1 MLLAASLLPTQTP
14 GSKAGTGKQKSCLNL
29 TPAAAVSEETP
40 LVRRM
45 LQEQRL
51 AAPHP
56 EPTHVQGLQN
66 QRRARAPGGGK
77 VQHRARRDLRRNKR
91 FILPCAG
98 SLSRLRL

>member
-1 MLLAASLLPTQTP
+1 MLLAASLLTAQTP
-14 GSKAGTGKQKSCLNL
+14 GSKAGTGKRKSCLNL
-29 TPAAAVSEETP
+29 TPAAGIP

-66 QRRARAPGGGK
+66 QPRARAPGGGK
-77 VQHRARRDLRRNKR
+77 VQHRARWDLRRNKR
-91 FILPCAG
+91 LILVCAG

>member
-1 MLLAASLLPTQTP
+1 MLLAASLLTAQTP
-14 GSKAGTGKQKSCLNL
+14 GSKAGTGKRKSCLNL
-29 TPAAAVSEETP
+29 TPAAGVSEGIN

-66 QRRARAPGGGK
+66 QPRERAPGGGK
-77 VQHRARRDLRRNKR
+77 VQHRARWDLRRNKR
-91 FILPCAG
+91 LILVCAG
-98 SLSRLRL
+98 SLSRLWL